1 MATNKSASY
10 EARLKNS
17 RDLAFKISQYSRYQP
32 TSEEIKKENLP
43 GFIENVETAMT
54 DFRNSIGALSTERK
68 ENNLLF
74 SEMVLSARN
83 IRSEIG
89 ELKGTDSIQYEQVN
103 SIVKL
108 ITGENI
114 SLHNMRKKENIKIL
128 KEGEPVPENSSVSQ
142 LDQKSM
148 LGNCRALTGLLRSF
162 TFYVP
167 EDESLRIAS
176 LETLEAKLTGSLDR
190 ITQKEAAYTNQ
201 RSRIISYFDEKNGL
215 LDRAKRAKMHV
226 RRKYGHKSPE
236 YKALVNKKY

>member
-1 MATNKSASY
+1 MATKKSASY

-17 RDLAFKISQYSRYQP
+17 RDLALTVSQYSRYHP
-32 TSEEIKKENLP
+32 TSEDIKKENLP

-54 DFRNSIGALSTERK
+54 DFRNSIGSLSTERK
-68 ENNLLF
+68 ENNILF
-74 SEMVLSARN
+74 RKMVDTTRN

-89 ELKGTDSIQYEQVN
+89 ELKGTDSQQYEQVN

-114 SLHNMRKKENIKIL
+114 SGHYKRKIKKVKSL
-128 KEGEPVPENSSVSQ
+128 KEGEPVHESSSVSQ

-148 LGNCRALTGLLRSF
+148 LGNYRALNGLLRSF

-167 EDESLRIAS
+167 EDESLSITS
-176 LETLEAKLTGSLDR
+176 LEAMETELTGSLDR
-190 ITQKEAAYTNQ
+190 LIQKEAKFTNQ

-215 LDRAKRAKMHV
+215 HDRTKRAKMHV
-226 RRKYGHKSPE
+226 RRKYGYRSPE

>member
-1 MATNKSASY
+1 MELTCSYCIESVPFNSPISDLMFLAESTISLNNK
-10 EARLKNS
+10 
-17 RDLAFKISQYSRYQP
+17 
-32 TSEEIKKENLP
+32 
-43 GFIENVETAMT
+43 
-54 DFRNSIGALSTERK
+54 
-68 ENNLLF
+68 LF
-74 SEMVLSARN
+74 SFLSVDNAPM
-83 IRSEIG
+83 EF
-89 ELKGTDSIQYEQVN
+89 LK
-103 SIVKL
+103 
-108 ITGENI
+108 
-114 SLHNMRKKENIKIL
+114 
-128 KEGEPVPENSSVSQ
+128 SVSQ

-148 LGNCRALTGLLRSF
+148 LGNYRALTGLLRSF